1 MGALRDAGTEEA
13 LTMFPA
19 ETNLGVFEGFQ
30 VLASLCHSA
39 FRAADFLGGLTTRA
53 LSGLQR
59 FRSRFQL
66 RQGLLRVV
74 IIGHGV
80 SIETCRD
87 NRCKNS
93 LSHQK
98 F

>member
-30 VLASLCHSA
+30 VLAGLCHSV
-39 FRAADFLGGLTTRA
+39 FRADFLGGLTTRA

-66 RQGLLRVV
+66 RQGLLRII
-74 IIGHGV
+74 IIGHGA
-80 SIETCRD
+80 SIETGRD
-87 NRCKNS
+87 NRYVRTA
-93 LSHQK
+93 
-98 F
+98 